1 MLKPLAERM
10 RPAKIEDMIGQGH
23 IIGRGKALANMINA
37 KRISNMI
44 LYGPSGTGK
53 TSLANIISH
62 TLDMEFF
69 NINATTS
76 SVSDIKQVISKS
88 NEISNVNGIILYI
101 DEIQSFNKKQQ
112 QTILEYIEKGK
123 IILIASTTENPHHY
137 VYNALLSRSIVF
149 EFKPLAISDIV
160 RGLEKGISL
169 LEKDEFDGYTINY
182 EKEALEKIAVFS
194 NGDLRKAINIL
205 EAAMFSLEIRDN
217 MSLSLDCASI
227 ENGLDIKMIN
237 YDRSGDNHYD
247 ILSAFQKSI
256 RGSDVDASLH
266 YLARLIKAR
275 DLQSITRRLIVIAS
289 EDIGL
294 AYPNA
299 ISIVKACT
307 DSANQLGFPEAR
319 IPLAQAVILLASS
332 PKSNSVLTAID
343 SALSDI
349 ESKDIGQI
357 PMHIRDSHY
366 SGSQNLGRGVGYKY
380 PHNYENS
387 YVHQQYMPES
397 IEDSKYYVPA
407 DNKFEKSAF
416 EYLNSIK
423 KKGER

>member
-10 RPAKIEDMIGQGH
+10 RPAKIEDMIGQSH
-23 IIGRGKALANMINA
+23 IIGKGKALANMINA
-37 KRISNMI
+37 KRITNMI

-112 QTILEYIEKGK
+112 QTILEYIENGK
-123 IILIASTTENPHHY
+123 ITLIASTTENPHHY

-149 EFKPLAISDIV
+149 EFKPLGTSDIV
-160 RGLEKGISL
+160 KGLQKAIGL
-169 LEKDEFDGYTINY
+169 LEEDEFDGYTINY
-182 EKEALEKIAVFS
+182 EKEAFEKIAVFS

-205 EAAMFSLEIRDN
+205 EAAMFSLDISED
-217 MSLSLDCASI
+217 MELTLVSSSI
-227 ENGLDIKMIN
+227 ENGLDIKMIS

-266 YLARLIKAR
+266 YLARLIKAG

-343 SALSDI
+343 RALSDI

-366 SGSQNLGRGVGYKY
+366 RGSQNMGRGVGYKY

-387 YVHQQYMPES
+387 YVHQKYMPEN
-397 IEDSKYYVPA
+397 IQNSKYYTPA

-423 KKGER
+423 KKGV

>member
-10 RPAKIEDMIGQGH
+10 RPVKIEDMIGQSH

-37 KRISNMI
+37 QKITNMI

-62 TLDMEFF
+62 TLNMEFF
-69 NINATTS
+69 KINATTS

-112 QTILEYIEKGK
+112 QTILEYIENGK
-123 IILIASTTENPHHY
+123 ITLIASTTENPHHY

-149 EFKPLAISDIV
+149 EFKPLNTGDIV
-160 RGLEKGISL
+160 KGLQKAIGF
-169 LEKDEFDGYTINY
+169 LEEDEFEGYAINY

-205 EAAMFSLEIRDN
+205 EAAMFSLDISED
-217 MSLSLDCASI
+217 MQLSLDCASI

-247 ILSAFQKSI
+247 ILSAFQKAI

-266 YLARLIKAR
+266 YLARLIKAG
-275 DLQSITRRLIVIAS
+275 DMKSIIRRLIVIAS

-332 PKSNSVLTAID
+332 PKSNSALTAID
-343 SALSDI
+343 RALSDI
-349 ESKDIGQI
+349 ENKDIGEI
-357 PMHIRDSHY
+357 PMHIRDGHY
-366 SGSQNLGRGVGYKY
+366 SGAKKLSRSVGYKY

-387 YVHQQYMPES
+387 YVHQQYMPEN
-397 IEDSKYYVPA
+397 IQNSKYYIPA
-407 DNKFEKSAF
+407 DNKFEKGAF

-423 KKGER
+423 KKRL

>member
-10 RPAKIEDMIGQGH
+10 RPVKIEDMIGQGH
-23 IIGRGKALANMINA
+23 IIGKGKALANMINA
-37 KRISNMI
+37 KKITNII

-62 TLDMEFF
+62 TLNMEFF
-69 NINATTS
+69 KINATTS

-88 NEISNVNGIILYI
+88 NEISNLNGIILYI

-112 QTILEYIEKGK
+112 QTILEYIENGK
-123 IILIASTTENPHHY
+123 ITLIASTTENPHHY

-149 EFKPLAISDIV
+149 EFKPLNTVDIV
-160 RGLEKGISL
+160 KGLEKAISF
-169 LEKDEFDGYTINY
+169 LEEEELEGYVINY

-205 EAAMFSLEIRDN
+205 EAAMFSLDISED
-217 MSLSLDCASI
+217 MQLSLDCASI
-227 ENGLDIKMIN
+227 ENGLDIKMIS

-275 DLQSITRRLIVIAS
+275 DMQSIIRRLIVIAS

-299 ISIVKACT
+299 ISIVKACA

-332 PKSNSVLTAID
+332 PKSNSVITAID
-343 SALSDI
+343 RALSDI

-357 PMHIRDSHY
+357 PMHIRDGHY
-366 SGSQNLGRGVGYKY
+366 SGAKKLSRGIGYKY

-387 YVHQQYMPES
+387 YVNQSYMPEN
-397 IEDSKYYVPA
+397 IKNSKYYMPGE
-407 DNKFEKSAF
+407 NKFEKSAF

-423 KKGER
+423 KKKV